1 MRFLLPSVLL
11 GARRP
16 TLMIRTTDGASRA
29 ARCTAYERY
38 GKPFFDQDRAN
49 VATVGFQDAA
59 ISPIIAGGRS
69 LCSDRAGTGDIFE
82 IEIARRGQDRGG
94 GPWLLLLAGA
104 PLRKPLAASQAH

>member
-1 MRFLLPSVLL
+1 MIFLLPPVLS

-16 TLMIRTTDGASRA
+16 TLMIRPRTGRCRA

-69 LCSDRAGTGDIFE
+69 LCSDRAGTRDIFE
-82 IEIARRGQDRGG
+82 IEIAGADKIAEAARGFC
-94 GPWLLLLAGA
+94 
-104 PLRKPLAASQAH
+104 S